1 MSESAKDIQLLE
13 LKDTIA
19 QLNNLIKNQS
29 EIMAG
34 LQKTIDN
41 LRLEL
46 SNKQSELEYCKAKLF
61 GASSEKSKTPFPGQ
75 LNLFGDME
83 DDRTPELIEA
93 EDIEV
98 TAHKRTRKKK
108 ATYDELFGSL
118 TVRQVKLDNLKPEEL
133 ICPNCGDKMAAIGT
147 EVVRTEVIFHPA
159 TLERV
164 EYIATTYECPS
175 CKLTENPYFI
185 KDNDAKPLV
194 PHSYVSASLA
204 THVMYSKFINAMPYH
219 RQEKDFFTQYG
230 IKISRGTMA
239 HWTIF
244 CAQNYFA
251 PMLDYFHR
259 CLSKRKYLCADETP
273 IQVLKEKDR
282 RPQAKSYIWLFRS
295 GDYGMAPTII
305 YKYHPTRNGDAA
317 ADFFKNNPDGS
328 YIMADGYAGY
338 NKLKDFNRCCC
349 YAHIRRYFIEAI
361 PKGHEKD
368 FTNPAVQG
376 MLYCNKLFE
385 YERSYREKGLSYKQ
399 IYNRRQRDQKP
410 VVEAFLSWIN
420 NAPTTKGTRFD
431 RAITYAKNQS
441 SYMMTYLED
450 SHCSISN
457 NMSENSIRPVTVG
470 RKNWLFCDTTDGAD
484 ASMIVFS
491 LLETARANGIN
502 PYKYLEF
509 LLESRPNE
517 KMTDEQLDSLSPWN
531 ENVKQICQNNS

>member
-1 MSESAKDIQLLE
+1 MSESAKDIQLLK

-46 SNKQSELEYCKAKLF
+46 SNKQSELDYCKAKLF
-61 GASSEKSKTPFPGQ
+61 GASSEKSKTPFTGQ

-108 ATYDELFGSL
+108 ATYEELFGSL
-118 TVRQVKLDNLKPEEL
+118 TVRQVKQDNLKPEEL
-133 ICPNCGDKMAAIGT
+133 ICTNCGDKMAAIGT
-147 EVVRTEVIFHPA
+147 EVVRTEVIFHPE

-204 THVMYSKFINAMPYH
+204 THMMYSKFINAMPYH

-244 CAQNYFA
+244 CAKNYFA

-259 CLSKRKYLCADETP
+259 CLSKRKYLCADEAP

-282 RPQAKSYIWLFRS
+282 RPQTKSYIWLFRS
-295 GDYGMAPTII
+295 GDDGMAPIII

-317 ADFFKNNPDGS
+317 ADFLKNNPDGS

-361 PKGHEKD
+361 PKGHKKD

-385 YERSYREKGLSYKQ
+385 YERSYREK
-399 IYNRRQRDQKP
+399 
-410 VVEAFLSWIN
+410 
-420 NAPTTKGTRFD
+420 
-431 RAITYAKNQS
+431 
-441 SYMMTYLED
+441 
-450 SHCSISN
+450 
-457 NMSENSIRPVTVG
+457 
-470 RKNWLFCDTTDGAD
+470 
-484 ASMIVFS
+484 
-491 LLETARANGIN
+491 
-502 PYKYLEF
+502 
-509 LLESRPNE
+509 
-517 KMTDEQLDSLSPWN
+517 
-531 ENVKQICQNNS
+531 